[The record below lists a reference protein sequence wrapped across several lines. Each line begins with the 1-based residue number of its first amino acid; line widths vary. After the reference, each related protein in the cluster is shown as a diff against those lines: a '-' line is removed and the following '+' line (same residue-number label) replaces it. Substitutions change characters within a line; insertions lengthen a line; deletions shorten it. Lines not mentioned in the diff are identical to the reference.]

1 VFEKLKKEKDITKTP
16 LIDVLI
22 KEPKSLLI
30 GIGLKITEVTWAY
43 LLTVFCV
50 IYAVN
55 NLGFVRSDIMDAVLL
70 ASAINV
76 IAIPF
81 FGYLSDIV
89 GRRIIYIVGAVLTIF
104 LSYPIFA
111 LFESGYIMISI
122 VTGMILGNAL
132 MMAPLAAYLPELFRS
147 NVRFT
152 GASVGCQLAA
162 AIGGGVVPIIA
173 TVLAVTYNSLTGVAL
188 LMVALGAITLV
199 SALFA
204 KKAF

>member
-1 VFEKLKKEKDITKTP
+1 V
-16 LIDVLI
+16 V
-22 KEPKSLLI
+22 
-30 GIGLKITEVTWAY
+30 
-43 LLTVFCV
+43 
-50 IYAVN
+50 
-55 NLGFVRSDIMDAVLL
+55 
-70 ASAINV
+70 
-76 IAIPF
+76 AIPF
-81 FGYLSDIV
+81 FGHLSDIV
-89 GRRIIYIVGAVLTIF
+89 GRRIIYIVGAVMTIF

-132 MMAPLAAYLPELFRS
+132 MMAPLSAYLPELFRS

-162 AIGGGVVPIIA
+162 AIGGGVVQILA
-173 TVLAVTYNSLTGVAL
+173 TVLAVTYNSLTGVAV
-188 LMVALGAITLV
+188 LMIALGAITLM